1 MVEGCGSQMPGCTTL
16 ALLVEW
22 RIVIRETGL
31 VDWVMLTDTSDE
43 VEAMVYEDTLNG
55 PALLV
60 LVPITA
66 LLEDGEGV
74 TGLEAGFGVGL
85 GMGVGARTA
94 VGTGAGAGMGA
105 AMGTERVTL

>member
-60 LVPITA
+60 LVPMCGSK
-66 LLEDGEGV
+66 DGSGN
-74 TGLEAGFGVGL
+74 GSGSGDGS
-85 GMGVGARTA
+85 GNGN
-94 VGTGAGAGMGA
+94 
-105 AMGTERVTL
+105 